1 VAYAPA
7 QNPTIALAVYVWNG
21 GQGSGVAAPIT
32 QRILN
37 KYFNLGIPDDK
48 LMPIQSSDS
57 E

>member
-1 VAYAPA
+1 
-7 QNPTIALAVYVWNG
+7 VYVWNG